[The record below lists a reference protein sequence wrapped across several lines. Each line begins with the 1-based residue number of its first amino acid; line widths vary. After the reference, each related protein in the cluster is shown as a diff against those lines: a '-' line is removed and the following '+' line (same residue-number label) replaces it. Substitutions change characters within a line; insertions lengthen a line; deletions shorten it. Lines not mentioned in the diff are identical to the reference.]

1 MRMILR
7 ELMRPKM
14 ATRELHVSM
23 RESTVVLEKLKPV
36 GSQGYPMSF
45 PGTITWP
52 LEVINKRS
60 TIVRYE

>member
-1 MRMILR
+1 
-7 ELMRPKM
+7 MRPKM